1 MNLYNI
7 LLLLKSMKKII
18 ITTIPISAQLNQ
30 ISETTTDG
38 NITSSLK
45 PQGASIGVQNESS
58 SPEDKPNTDTVGN
71 ITSSLKPQGA
81 SIGVQN
87 ESSSPEDKPNTDT
100 VGNITSSLK
109 PQGASIDNPT

>member
-1 MNLYNI
+1 MKKILITAI
-7 LLLLKSMKKII
+7 LLLNSLI
-18 ITTIPISAQLNQ
+18 ITTNSISAQLSP

-81 SIGVQN
+81 SIDN
-87 ESSSPEDKPNTDT
+87 
-100 VGNITSSLK
+100 
-109 PQGASIDNPT
+109 NPT

>member
-1 MNLYNI
+1 MKKILITAI
-7 LLLLKSMKKII
+7 LLLNSLI
-18 ITTIPISAQLNQ
+18 ITTNSISAQLSP
-30 ISETTTDG
+30 ISETTTDR
-38 NITSSLK
+38 
-45 PQGASIGVQNESS
+45 
-58 SPEDKPNTDTVGN
+58 N

-109 PQGASIDNPT
+109 PQGASIDNNPT

>member
-1 MNLYNI
+1 MNKIITAILLFNI
-7 LLLLKSMKKII
+7 LI
-18 ITTIPISAQLNQ
+18 ITTIPMSAQLSQ
-30 ISETTTDG
+30 ISETTTAG

-87 ESSSPEDKPNTDT
+87 ESSGPEDKPNTDT
-100 VGNITSSLK
+100 VGNITSSIK
-109 PQGASIDNPT
+109 PQGTSIDNPT